1 MVALGGFFATLFSG
15 SFPSAMGTKLY
26 GGILP
31 SSYSP
36 LSLAC
41 VQTRA
46 TEESGDVCTQATV
59 HSANMPI
66 SPCLPWPCAP
76 LN

>member
-1 MVALGGFFATLFSG
+1 MVALGGLFATLFPG

-41 VQTRA
+41 VQTHA
-46 TEESGDVCTQATV
+46 TEEAGDVCTQATF
-59 HSANMPI
+59 SKYANLPLTPLP
-66 SPCLPWPCAP
+66 PCTTEVT
-76 LN
+76 